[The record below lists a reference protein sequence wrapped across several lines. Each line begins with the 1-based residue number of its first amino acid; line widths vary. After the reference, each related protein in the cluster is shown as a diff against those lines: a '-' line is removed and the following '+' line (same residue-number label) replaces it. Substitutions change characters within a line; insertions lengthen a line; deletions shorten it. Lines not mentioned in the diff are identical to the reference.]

1 MASEPGNG
9 GFDSGGPDSSDP
21 RDGMNDPLP
30 EGFDPASVNLEDAS
44 EDLLWKVLPHTEGSR
59 RAETLYVLGSRL
71 ARNERWEQAVVCA
84 EESVAEWESAGNS
97 SGLVH
102 GLLAAATC
110 RTQLDDHG
118 AAIGHYLRGIELLET
133 YGPESELAEALGRLG
148 SVYIDADQLTEALD
162 CVRRSLELMQQWEA
176 PAESGALHQRIAH
189 VLHRLEHPA
198 QEVRDELLAARSDFA
213 LAKDLGQVMDAND
226 QLARHFDSLGEF
238 DTAVVYLEENLHLA
252 KSIGRPEALGVA
264 HYRYAGALRLC
275 DRHEDAFTHIEA
287 ARAHLRDAGDHERM
301 LWCDLEQVWC
311 LQRAGRSREAVELL
325 ETLWVTVRIVGSSHE
340 VHAVI
345 NDLYP
350 DALARGDVD
359 LRERLCRQAIS
370 WGEDHDDDAL
380 VDRYVIELGL
390 TLLDAA
396 RHEDAARLLEQ
407 VSDSDGHQPD
417 FRTVETDA
425 LLQSG
430 LAELSL
436 HRGDAASAAMALAGV
451 STESAIASHVLARI
465 HRTRGLI
472 NEALVKGSGVAD
484 LATAA
489 QIWTNLGWRHEV
501 ATTLA
506 QLTGT
511 GSEDQ

>member
-1 MASEPGNG
+1 MASGAG
-9 GFDSGGPDSSDP
+9 TGGPGDDGSDP

-30 EGFDPASVNLEDAS
+30 EGFDPSSVNLEDAS

-84 EESVAEWESAGNS
+84 EESVSEWESAGNS
-97 SGLVH
+97 TGLVH

-110 RTQLDDHG
+110 RSQLEDHG

-148 SVYIDADQLTEALD
+148 GVYIDAEQLPEALD
-162 CVRRSLELMQQWEA
+162 CLRRSLGLIEQWEL
-176 PAESGALHQRIAH
+176 PAETGALHQRIAH
-189 VLHRLEHPA
+189 VLHRIDAPSQAVL
-198 QEVRDELLAARSDFA
+198 DELLAARSDFA

-226 QLARHFDSLGEF
+226 QLARHFDAQGDFE
-238 DTAVVYLEENLHLA
+238 TAAIYLEENLHLA
-252 KSIGRPEALGVA
+252 KSIGRSEVLGVA
-264 HYRYAGALRLC
+264 HYRYAGALRLS
-275 DRHEDAFTHIEA
+275 DRHEEAFLHIEA
-287 ARAHLRDAGDHERM
+287 ARGHLRDANDHERM

-311 LQRAGRSREAVELL
+311 LQRAGRTREAIELL
-325 ETLWVTVRIVGSSHE
+325 ETLWVAVRIVGSSHE

-350 DALARGDVD
+350 DAIARGEVD
-359 LRERLCRQAIS
+359 IRERLCRQALV
-370 WGEDHDDDAL
+370 WGEEHEDEAL
-380 VDRYVIELGL
+380 VDRYTIELGL
-390 TLLDAA
+390 VHLDAG
-396 RHEDAARLLEQ
+396 RYVDAESLLEH
-407 VSDSDGHQPD
+407 SSEKDGHQPA
-417 FRTVETDA
+417 FRTIETDA

-451 STESAIASHVLARI
+451 STDSPISAHVLARI

-501 ATTLA
+501 AATLA
-506 QLTGT
+506 RLTGT
-511 GSEDQ
+511 DPAAE